1 MDPITLH
8 GDIKGS
14 VTDAETREIDFTLSG
29 VPIPNISV
37 TYLDF
42 GLDLTSLTFAI
53 SNVGKR
59 KLSYIIN
66 TSQDWLTVNPFSG
79 DITSEIDTITVTIN
93 KTG

>member
-1 MDPITLH
+1 
-8 GDIKGS
+8 
-14 VTDAETREIDFTLSG
+14 
-29 VPIPNISV
+29 
-37 TYLDF
+37 
-42 GLDLTSLTFAI
+42 LDLTSLTFAI